1 MKELRIFFENLP
13 IPLIDTHCHIDFI
26 LEQEK
31 ILAMKKDSPSHLESS
46 SGSEEEENLDC
57 DNRTFED
64 IKNDFRDEFP
74 VNFGGFVAVFC
85 DPENWVKYRIE
96 DIFSPNEKA
105 WIMFGAHPHH
115 ADELSYENAL
125 HLESLLDCYSS
136 KVVALG
142 EIGLDYSENNTVH
155 PNRQK
160 AAFLMQLKIALRRQL
175 PICLPLERMTMMLSK
190 FLNRQ
195 KCLKITPFI
204 YIVSMMIGK
213 NVSNGCKCIR
223 I

>member
-1 MKELRIFFENLP
+1 M
-13 IPLIDTHCHIDFI
+13 
-26 LEQEK
+26 
-31 ILAMKKDSPSHLESS
+31 
-46 SGSEEEENLDC
+46 
-57 DNRTFED
+57 
-64 IKNDFRDEFP
+64 
-74 VNFGGFVAVFC
+74 
-85 DPENWVKYRIE
+85 E

-125 HLESLLDCYSS
+125 HLESLLDCYSA

-175 PICLPLERMTMMLSK
+175 PICLHIREDDDDAFEILEQAKVPENYPIHLHW
-190 FLNRQ
+190 
-195 KCLKITPFI
+195 
-204 YIVSMMIGK
+204 
-213 NVSNGCKCIR
+213 
-223 I
+223 